1 MLCCWIFFSL
11 ATCLLYLSYM
21 LDLMGDY
28 VATAQIAGYF
38 LLCFGD
44 FTFLAFVNSLFAL
57 IYREVMQHM
66 RVQELDFALRTAR
79 SLSPTAFGLLR
90 RSSARTVEWRERLRQ
105 KYKCSYEGIFNKSG
119 YTFGALGAFSRLQ
132 ISYDSS
138 SPSEQDCN
146 LKLCLS
152 SLCL

>member
-1 MLCCWIFFSL
+1 
-11 ATCLLYLSYM
+11 M

-90 RSSARTVEWRERLRQ
+90 RSSARTVERRERLRQ
-105 KYKCSYEGIFNKSG
+105 KYKCSYEGIFNKTCSSAHLARSAD
-119 YTFGALGAFSRLQ
+119 YKYLTTHHPLRSRIAILNFVYLHFVYKY
-132 ISYDSS
+132 ISS
-138 SPSEQDCN
+138 
-146 LKLCLS
+146 
-152 SLCL
+152 

>member
-1 MLCCWIFFSL
+1 
-11 ATCLLYLSYM
+11 M

-90 RSSARTVEWRERLRQ
+90 RSSARTVERRERLRQ
-105 KYKCSYEGIFNKSG
+105 KYKCSYEGIFNKSC
-119 YTFGALGAFSRLQ
+119 YAFGALGAFSRLQ